1 MNTHTLIVGGS
12 KGIGLTTVRT
22 LHGEG
27 HRVSVIS
34 RHRPADA
41 DISGQGLDFRQTD
54 ITRPIDLKACL
65 ADIFDQAGPVD
76 HLVFFQRF
84 RGEGD
89 VWTGEIETSLTA
101 TKNVIEGVTD
111 HFSASAIKSITVIS
125 SIASAFI
132 VDEQPVGYHMAKAA
146 LNQMVRFYAV
156 KLGPLGI
163 RVNSISPGTTVKDE
177 AKEYYRQNT
186 QLTSL
191 IEGVTPLRRIGTA
204 DDVANTVSFL
214 CSEKASFLTGNDLR
228 LDGGL
233 SLQAQET
240 IARRLSLNDSSA
252 KGS

>member
-12 KGIGLTTVRT
+12 KGIGRTTVRT

-34 RHRPADA
+34 RHRPSDA
-41 DISGQGLDFRQTD
+41 NISGQGIDFWQAD
-54 ITRPIDLKACL
+54 ITRPVDMKACL
-65 ADIFDQAGPVD
+65 ADIFNQAGPVD

-89 VWTGEIETSLTA
+89 AWAGEIETSLTA
-101 TKNVIEGVTD
+101 TKNIIDGVTD
-111 HFSASAIKSITVIS
+111 RFSAAVGKSITVIS
-125 SIASAFI
+125 SIASTYI

-177 AKEYYRQNT
+177 SKEYYRNNT

-191 IEGVTPLRRIGTA
+191 IEGVTPLRRMGTA
-204 DDVANTVSFL
+204 DDVAHTVSFL
-214 CSEKASFLTGNDLR
+214 CSEKASFLTGNDLC

-233 SLQAQET
+233 SLQAQES
-240 IARRLSLNDSSA
+240 IARRLS
-252 KGS
+252 GQR